1 MAKQQLSAFI
11 LIFLGMLTAFGP
23 LVTDMYLPTL
33 PQMVGEFH
41 TSPTMI
47 QLGLT
52 TCMAGLA
59 IGQLFFGPLSDKY
72 GRKPLLV
79 AGMALFLASTAGCLY
94 AQTGMQF
101 AAWRLAQGL
110 AGASG
115 IVIAR
120 SVSADLFAGRELAKM
135 LGIIG
140 AINGVAPIAAPM
152 CGGLLADSVGWQG
165 IFWSLFAVGVLLL
178 AGSLRFAE
186 SLPRERRRHSGW
198 GETVRSFAVVL
209 RNRHYRAYVLQF
221 GFGHVVLFA
230 NIASAPFI
238 MQQHYGFTPL
248 QFSLCFGANA
258 LAIVAASALSMRFR
272 HLEVLSY
279 RCSQGLLAVSV
290 LMLAALAGSC
300 SFWVYEALLLCL
312 LLLLGFTF
320 ASANTLA
327 MDAERR
333 NAGTASA
340 VLGALGFLLGGLV
353 PPLVGV
359 GNVLTATGV
368 VFCAGAAGIFVCSRH
383 ALRSLLGRRTSGAGL
398 QYQKVRV

>member
-101 AAWRLAQGL
+101 A
-110 AGASG
+110 
-115 IVIAR
+115 
-120 SVSADLFAGRELAKM
+120 
-135 LGIIG
+135 
-140 AINGVAPIAAPM
+140 
-152 CGGLLADSVGWQG
+152 
-165 IFWSLFAVGVLLL
+165 
-178 AGSLRFAE
+178 
-186 SLPRERRRHSGW
+186 
-198 GETVRSFAVVL
+198 
-209 RNRHYRAYVLQF
+209 
-221 GFGHVVLFA
+221 
-230 NIASAPFI
+230 
-238 MQQHYGFTPL
+238 
-248 QFSLCFGANA
+248 
-258 LAIVAASALSMRFR
+258 
-272 HLEVLSY
+272 
-279 RCSQGLLAVSV
+279 
-290 LMLAALAGSC
+290 
-300 SFWVYEALLLCL
+300 
-312 LLLLGFTF
+312 
-320 ASANTLA
+320 SANTLA

-359 GNVLTATGV
+359 GNVLTATGL

-383 ALRSLLGRRTSGAGL
+383 ALRSLLGRRTSGAGA
-398 QYQKVRV
+398 